1 MAEHGSH
8 SEGGESA
15 TSLVKASNNAMQV
28 VAEGLKS
35 DGNWLQ
41 RLWRRIVGG
50 RPAQVPLLS
59 TTIPEAD
66 QGGKPLLQADVHQA
80 WLESLVASVG
90 DGTRTDEVGD
100 ESFWKHI
107 DGMWSRGDEL
117 LASQWIEKFL
127 ALEAVSDT
135 CKVNMR
141 LRLVQI
147 YEERGDLQ
155 PVLGHLEELTQQPAH
170 AADAHYHLAEH
181 YRRRG
186 DELLALRAYE
196 AVLARDMD
204 YPNVRQ
210 RYQRLRELRGG
221 VSSATGGETLVGA
234 GSGGAADG
242 NRYLLVRELG
252 RGAAGVVYLARD
264 MQLEREVAVKLLH
277 PHLAAATQKRALQ
290 TFFDEAR
297 IAASLRHP
305 NIVAVLDVD
314 EKARRIV
321 MELCDGGTLR
331 SVLKDRGP
339 RPLRRALERHAQVLS
354 ALEASHARGVVHRD
368 LKPANLMFRRD
379 PDLPGAEVV
388 LGDFGIAHLPDEKGK
403 TGKERA
409 IEGAAVGTIAYM
421 SPEQRRGEANPRS
434 DVFASAVVL
443 FEMLTG
449 RYPWSRDQLLAGVR
463 RPGDFALP
471 ERLRAEQPRLGAMLQ
486 AHLDAIGAPEAEH
499 RPETTAAMKEAR
511 RLRDLAMVSCA
522 DGDPVL

>member
-1 MAEHGSH
+1 M
-8 SEGGESA
+8 
-15 TSLVKASNNAMQV
+15 TSVDTVAPAGWFRRLVR
-28 VAEGLKS
+28 
-35 DGNWLQ
+35 
-41 RLWRRIVGG
+41 RLFSRRD
-50 RPAQVPLLS
+50 PVPLLLAALEGEDDS
-59 TTIPEAD
+59 ATRILPGPDAHLTWLDRLVTDASEARRLD
-66 QGGKPLLQADVHQA
+66 DIGAH
-80 WLESLVASVG
+80 E
-90 DGTRTDEVGD
+90 
-100 ESFWKHI
+100 FWSHV
-107 DGMWSRGDEL
+107 DAVWSRGDEL

-127 ALEAVSDT
+127 ALETLSDAT
-135 CKVNMR
+135 RTGLR

-147 YEERGDLQ
+147 FEERGDLQ
-155 PVLGHLEELTQQPAH
+155 PVLGHLQALVDTPEH
-170 AADAHYHLAEH
+170 ASDAHYHLAEH

-186 DELLALRAYE
+186 DEVLALREYE
-196 AVLARDMD
+196 AVLAKDMD

-210 RYQRLRELRGG
+210 RYQRLREIRGG
-221 VSSATGGETLVGA
+221 NVAATGGETLVGA
-234 GSGGAADG
+234 GSAAAADG
-242 NRYLLVRELG
+242 SRYLLVRELG

-297 IAASLRHP
+297 VAASLRHP
-305 NIVAVLDVD
+305 NIVAILDLD

-339 RPLRRALERHAQVLS
+339 RPLRRALERHAQILS

-388 LGDFGIAHLPDEKGK
+388 LGDFGIAHLPDEKGQ

-409 IEGAAVGTIAYM
+409 IEENVVGTIAYM
-421 SPEQRRGEANPRS
+421 SPEQRRGEAIPKS
-434 DVFASAVVL
+434 DLFASAVVL

-449 RYPWSRDQLLAGVR
+449 RYPWSREQLLAGVR

-486 AHLDAIGAPEAEH
+486 AHLDAIGAPNAEQ
-499 RPETTAAMKEAR
+499 RPK
-511 RLRDLAMVSCA
+511 
-522 DGDPVL
+522 PPPP

>member
-1 MAEHGSH
+1 MPQEESEAPAE
-8 SEGGESA
+8 
-15 TSLVKASNNAMQV
+15 
-28 VAEGLKS
+28 
-35 DGNWLQ
+35 NWFF
-41 RLWRRIVGG
+41 RLWRRLARG
-50 RPAQVPLLS
+50 RNADVKLLSAPDSDPVANGPAQLAADTHMEWFDALIADAS
-59 TTIPEAD
+59 EA
-66 QGGKPLLQADVHQA
+66 AR
-80 WLESLVASVG
+80 LESI
-90 DGTRTDEVGD
+90 GD
-100 ESFWKHI
+100 ETFWKHL
-107 DGMWSRGDEL
+107 DALWARGDEL
-117 LASQWIEKFL
+117 LASQWIEKFI
-127 ALEAVSDT
+127 ALSFVST
-135 CKVNMR
+135 ETKTGLR

-147 YEERGDLQ
+147 HEERGDLQ
-155 PVLGHLEELTQQPAH
+155 PVLGHLQELAEDPKH

-186 DELLALRAYE
+186 DEVLALREYE
-196 AVLARDMD
+196 AVLARDVD

-210 RYQRLRELRGG
+210 RYQRLREVRGG
-221 VSSATGGETLVGA
+221 NTNATGGETLVGA
-234 GSGGAADG
+234 GSGAAADG

-277 PHLAAATQKRALQ
+277 PHLAAANQKRALQ

-297 IAASLRHP
+297 VAASLRHP
-305 NIVAVLDVD
+305 NIVAILDLD

-339 RPLRRALERHAQVLS
+339 RPLRRALERHAQILS

-388 LGDFGIAHLPDEKGK
+388 LGDFGIAHLPDERGQ

-409 IEGAAVGTIAYM
+409 IEAQVVGTIAYM
-421 SPEQRRGEANPRS
+421 SPEQRQGQAGPRS

-486 AHLDAIGAPEAEH
+486 AHLDAIGAPVAEH

-522 DGDPVL
+522 GGDPVLQ